1 MGIKIDGLEQSLN
14 YLHLQVNEINKNTQL
29 SMNRVVIKVKEEI
42 QKVILEYS
50 NGTLSRGI
58 EYKGKRKPL
67 LDTGKLLKTWNFE
80 VQATNDRVTGIIMS
94 GTHYSGYLDS
104 GTSRIVAFNFIQIA
118 IERVMKD
125 IYREFGSV

>member
-1 MGIKIDGLEQSLN
+1 MGIKIEGLEENLR
-14 YLHLQVNEINKNTQL
+14 YLHLQVNEISEKTQMN
-29 SMNRVVIKVKEEI
+29 MNRVVIKVKEEI

-58 EYKGKRKPL
+58 EYKGKRRPL

-94 GTHYSGYLDS
+94 GTHYAGYLDS